1 MGLIHRDPIENHCH
15 VIHCRIS
22 RTGWYIL
29 LLPPDNV
36 VLAPVT
42 SSVNRVDTLVHSKRS
57 GKVVPESSESS
68 LDRESE
74 LSSHAWQRE
83 SKAEVSRHCLFVST
97 VCISQQNQ
105 QLDLAGGCNA
115 IHGTLWFGDRTRT
128 TFELPMTYSIQTGI
142 GMLWACC

>member
-1 MGLIHRDPIENHCH
+1 MANGAERLYRNL
-15 VIHCRIS
+15 RIFA
-22 RTGWYIL
+22 RQGIRAIKARL
-29 LLPPDNV
+29 
-36 VLAPVT
+36 
-42 SSVNRVDTLVHSKRS
+42 
-57 GKVVPESSESS
+57 
-68 LDRESE
+68 
-74 LSSHAWQRE
+74 QRE

-97 VCISQQNQ
+97 ACISQQNQ